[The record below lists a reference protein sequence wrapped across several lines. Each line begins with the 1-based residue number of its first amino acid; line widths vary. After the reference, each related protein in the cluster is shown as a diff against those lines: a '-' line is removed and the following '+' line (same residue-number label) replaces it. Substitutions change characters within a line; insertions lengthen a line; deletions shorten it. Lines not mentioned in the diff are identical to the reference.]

1 MHRTI
6 VHYLSWQER
15 AQFVTISIVHSF
27 DKLGGLHFGCVS
39 IILIALNPVNS
50 AWISQY
56 VMQGSK
62 GSIVW
67 SRRNKQGQLISLD
80 YMVF

>member
-1 MHRTI
+1 MILSCTSFRTI
-6 VHYLSWQER
+6 VHYLLWQKR
-15 AQFVTISIVHSF
+15 AQFVTCSIVHSF

-39 IILIALNPVNS
+39 IILIALNPGNS
-50 AWISQY
+50 ARISQY

-67 SRRNKQGQLISLD
+67 SRGGEIQN
-80 YMVF
+80 Y